1 VAARAARLPYRFAR
15 NDVTRQAAR
24 EFGGLA
30 GYVTATEAAAT
41 AIFTLNRAILGLFE
55 SAATIGLYEGPVRA
69 HNLLRSLSAATT
81 VTVLPTSAG
90 YTAAG
95 DERRL
100 RELTLRGARYS
111 LALAVPLTV
120 TGMVLA
126 APILDAWLG
135 DDFGEGGTAM
145 AILLS
150 HWLLSGANGVLG
162 AVLVGT
168 GRARELARWAV
179 AVSACDVVLA
189 LVLVPALGLEGVAL
203 ATAVPYFALF
213 PMLARSAL
221 DAAGLDPAT
230 FLRQALVPAWLPGI
244 GLAIALTAARLTF
257 EPEAALAVA
266 ATALAGLA
274 IYWAVYYAF
283 VLGPSERKLVHDVA
297 GGLLGR

>member
-1 VAARAARLPYRFAR
+1 M
-15 NDVTRQAAR
+15 
-24 EFGGLA
+24 
-30 GYVTATEAAAT
+30 TATEAAAA

-69 HNLLRSLSAATT
+69 HNLLRSLGAATT
-81 VTVLPTSAG
+81 VTVLPTAAR

-126 APILDAWLG
+126 GPILDAWLG
-135 DDFGEGGTAM
+135 DDFEEGGTAM

-168 GRARELARWAV
+168 GTCPRAGPLGRGGVGVPTWRSRSCSSRLRARGGGAGHGGALLR
-179 AVSACDVVLA
+179 AVSDARAQRARRGQGSTRPPSSVRA
-189 LVLVPALGLEGVAL
+189 LL
-203 ATAVPYFALF
+203 
-213 PMLARSAL
+213 
-221 DAAGLDPAT
+221 
-230 FLRQALVPAWLPGI
+230 PAWLPGI
-244 GLAIALTAARLTF
+244 GLAVALVVARL
-257 EPEAALAVA
+257 ALD
-266 ATALAGLA
+266 
-274 IYWAVYYAF
+274 
-283 VLGPSERKLVHDVA
+283 PSRRSRWPPPPSP
-297 GGLLGR
+297 GSRPTGRTTTRSS